1 MSNFELQFSIKR
13 ISIITYHVSREFIT
27 NSWLLFFFL
36 QIFFNII
43 TQYSL
48 FSRNQLVLEMRN
60 FFLLSSINND
70 RILYCYMEFEKKI
83 SRIYNFENRKLE
95 MYTGLIFTSAFITY
109 ISVND
114 ESTDP
119 YSIRVLSGWPFFPS
133 AFKPSNIH
141 RTKSRCGTR
150 KFLTTPR
157 PWHRFIQAALF
168 TTTDTRRI
176 PHISLLFHIW
186 NVYRRSL
193 LRVTNETIHSE
204 QIKLLKTFNFLWAE
218 IRQDPFIL
226 ENKILFESFLF

>member
-1 MSNFELQFSIKR
+1 M
-13 ISIITYHVSREFIT
+13 YHVSREFIT

-150 KFLTTPR
+150 KFLTTPDVPDIDLFKLHYLPR
-157 PWHRFIQAALF
+157 PIHVA
-168 TTTDTRRI
+168 
-176 PHISLLFHIW
+176 FHIFP
-186 NVYRRSL
+186 YYF
-193 LRVTNETIHSE
+193 IF
-204 QIKLLKTFNFLWAE
+204 KTFTVGHYFV
-218 IRQDPFIL
+218 
-226 ENKILFESFLF
+226 